1 MKRMKAI
8 FHGYVQGV
16 GFRFTAD
23 KISRKFMV
31 TGYVRNLIDGTVEL
45 LAEGMEKEL
54 QEFLKAVRSSD
65 LGPNILEVQVDWD
78 QPATGQ
84 FHNFT
89 IKI

>member
-1 MKRMKAI
+1 MKAI

-16 GFRFTAD
+16 GFRFTAER
-23 KISRKFMV
+23 ISRQFAV

-45 LAEGMEKEL
+45 VAEGMEKEL
-54 QEFLKAVRSSD
+54 QDFLQAVRSSD
-65 LGPNILEVQVDWD
+65 MGPNILDLQTDWN
-78 QPATGQ
+78 QPFTGQ